1 MEALD
6 LYRIRKAVIHLAPV
20 ALAFVVALQDA
31 LTTHGGIRGAA
42 PWWQALVAAGTAVGV
57 YWVGNPWAKAI
68 AGLAGALGSVVAAAL
83 TDSAITQAELL
94 AILAALMAWASSS
107 VMRNADG
114 PVAPSSNTLPPAGL

>member
-1 MEALD
+1 MGTLD

-31 LTTHGGIRGAA
+31 LNTSGGIRGAA
-42 PWWQALVAAGTAVGV
+42 PWWQAVVAAATAVGV
-57 YWVGNPWAKAI
+57 YAIGGAWGKAL

-83 TDSAITQAELL
+83 TDNVISQAELL
-94 AILAALMAWASSS
+94 TILTAFLAWTTSA

-114 PVAPSSNTLPPAGL
+114 PVAPSSATLPPGA